1 MTERNTETKKRQNET
16 TSQTFCPRFDF
27 IRREDE
33 FIMII
38 MSIMYVELQ
47 GTDALD
53 YQWKMVEEALA
64 TCTCTNLLFW
74 NMNKK

>member
-1 MTERNTETKKRQNET
+1 MTERNTKTKKRQNET
-16 TSQTFCPRFDF
+16 TSRTFCPRFDF

-64 TCTCTNLLFW
+64 TCTCTNL
-74 NMNKK
+74 

>member
-1 MTERNTETKKRQNET
+1 
-16 TSQTFCPRFDF
+16 
-27 IRREDE
+27 
-33 FIMII
+33 
-38 MSIMYVELQ
+38 MSIMYGELQ